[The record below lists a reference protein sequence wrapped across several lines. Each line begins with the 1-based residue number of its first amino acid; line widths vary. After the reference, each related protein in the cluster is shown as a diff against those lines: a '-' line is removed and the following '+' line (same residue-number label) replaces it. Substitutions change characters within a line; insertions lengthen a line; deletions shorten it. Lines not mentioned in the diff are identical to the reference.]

1 MKYYIRFLLC
11 AALCGIMFFATRSGE
26 NNMVYASDIIIS
38 LGFGTVECFPPYF
51 INFVY
56 YFTPILIF
64 QILYGTYIYRHFCSA
79 FIYYFSRTE
88 NKIKW
93 YIKQAFELFFL
104 SLLYVILLLSSS
116 IASASI
122 FNDVVFCKTN
132 IVLVFYFLVIY
143 VLFVFATTNL
153 INILSIAFSGSVA
166 FIIVDTIQIL
176 SMALFVLTDMISE
189 NEITK
194 KNLFILLNPVAHLVL
209 RVHTGINEE
218 MSSLYSTYG
227 VIGKGFDFN
236 ISVFVYFIFMLISLI
251 LGCVVVKKKD
261 VIVNSEQEEF

>member
-1 MKYYIRFLLC
+1 M
-11 AALCGIMFFATRSGE
+11 
-26 NNMVYASDIIIS
+26 
-38 LGFGTVECFPPYF
+38 
-51 INFVY
+51 
-56 YFTPILIF
+56 
-64 QILYGTYIYRHFCSA
+64 
-79 FIYYFSRTE
+79 
-88 NKIKW
+88 
-93 YIKQAFELFFL
+93 
-104 SLLYVILLLSSS
+104 
-116 IASASI
+116 
-122 FNDVVFCKTN
+122 
-132 IVLVFYFLVIY
+132 LVFYFLVIY